1 MKAATPGTGSLA
13 GGDRVKPTSPRQEQ
27 SLSSAPERPDL
38 NPAPATLFE
47 SFLSRENLARALKR
61 VERNAGA
68 PGPDGM
74 TTAEL
79 RSWLHVHWPG
89 IRERLDAGTYRPAP
103 VRRVS
108 IPKASGGTRDLGVPT
123 VLDRLLQQALLQVLD
138 PVFDPHFSDR
148 SYGFRP
154 GRSAHQAVRRA

>member
-1 MKAATPGTGSLA
+1 MKAANPGKGSLA
-13 GGDRVKPTSPRQEQ
+13 GGDRVKPESPRQEQ
-27 SLSSAPERPDL
+27 SLSPAPERPDL

-47 SFLSRENLARALKR
+47 SFLSRENLARALTR
-61 VERNAGA
+61 VEQNAGA

-103 VRRVS
+103 VR
-108 IPKASGGTRDLGVPT
+108 
-123 VLDRLLQQALLQVLD
+123 
-138 PVFDPHFSDR
+138 
-148 SYGFRP
+148 
-154 GRSAHQAVRRA
+154 